1 VGLGGKH
8 FCIPALLYILVQSLE
23 DLLLYALKVAGELGA
38 SYAEARYHKV
48 DSTGFVSRNGVVISA
63 YSEVSEGIAVRV
75 LAEGGLGFASTN
87 MLGKEGVQR
96 VVELAVSRA
105 RAHARLLKSPISFSD
120 ARLGR
125 ARYSVTP
132 VKGFTSLSLEE
143 KLALHREFWERV
155 SESVKE
161 AKVPVT
167 TLWYSEWTEEKLIM
181 NTDGA
186 HISSAIPRLTVEYN
200 TVVHHPQKGYA
211 QRFAFFGASGGLEW
225 LEKWRLVESGGEET
239 RALERVLLEGVEPPK
254 EAVPVVVGSEVVA
267 LIVHESCGHPSEA
280 DRILGREAAQA
291 GKSFIKPSM
300 LGQRIGNEYATVI
313 DDPTIPGSYGFYL
326 YDDEGV
332 AARARYLY
340 KEGAINEFLHNR
352 ATAKTFGVESNAAA
366 RTMDYASEPIV
377 RMANTYLKPG
387 DHRFEELLEDIKL
400 GVYMKSYMEWNID
413 DERWSQRYVGL
424 EAYIIENGELTKPVR
439 NPVLEITTKAFYSNI
454 DAVGKELRFYAGTC
468 GKGEPSQGVPV
479 WFGGPDVR
487 LRSARLG
494 VVA

>member
-1 VGLGGKH
+1 
-8 FCIPALLYILVQSLE
+8 
-23 DLLLYALKVAGELGA
+23 
-38 SYAEARYHKV
+38 
-48 DSTGFVSRNGVVISA
+48 
-63 YSEVSEGIAVRV
+63 
-75 LAEGGLGFASTN
+75 
-87 MLGKEGVQR
+87 
-96 VVELAVSRA
+96 
-105 RAHARLLKSPISFSD
+105 
-120 ARLGR
+120 
-125 ARYSVTP
+125 
-132 VKGFTSLSLEE
+132 
-143 KLALHREFWERV
+143 
-155 SESVKE
+155 
-161 AKVPVT
+161 
-167 TLWYSEWTEEKLIM
+167 
-181 NTDGA
+181 
-186 HISSAIPRLTVEYN
+186 
-200 TVVHHPQKGYA
+200 
-211 QRFAFFGASGGLEW
+211 
-225 LEKWRLVESGGEET
+225 
-239 RALERVLLEGVEPPK
+239 
-254 EAVPVVVGSEVVA
+254 VGSEVVA